1 MNTNVDNLNFININ
15 NDIVICILEVKMNIS
30 VSNWLLDNYKIINL
44 IWIYMVKFENYINKV
59 FEFLK

>member
-1 MNTNVDNLNFININ
+1 MNINVDNLNFININ